1 MKRKIKLIITIL
13 VILLIICGV
22 VIIFWLN
29 KDSNDKSTNNKSNTG
44 KKENADVETT
54 AVYYCYR
61 HKDEDTTYNDINYKY
76 TKYYE
81 FTAKSGVVEVG
92 DNKLVYIY
100 KFSSLADY
108 QNFNIN
114 RFTVNQYGVIKD
126 DENFTYTLTSSVT
139 ITPEGEKEKG
149 KSYDLKTYLELL
161 KKQGYSNCEKQ
172 K

>member
-92 DNKLVYIY
+92 DNRLVYIY
-100 KFSSLADY
+100 KLASKEDY
-108 QNFNIN
+108 DNFDIN
-114 RFTVNQYGVIKD
+114 HFITDQYGVLKD
-126 DENFTYTLTSSVT
+126 EDNFTYTTTLFVT
-139 ITPEGEKEKG
+139 ITPEGKKG
-149 KSYDLKTYLELL
+149 KSESYDLKTYLELL
-161 KKQGYSNCEKQ
+161 KEQGYSNCEKQ